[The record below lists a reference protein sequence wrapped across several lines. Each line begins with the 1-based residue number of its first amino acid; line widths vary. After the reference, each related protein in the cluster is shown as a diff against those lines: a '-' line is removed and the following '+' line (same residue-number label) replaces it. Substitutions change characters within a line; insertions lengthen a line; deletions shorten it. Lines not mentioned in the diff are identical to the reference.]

1 MVHVSELS
9 HNYVRVPSEVV
20 KVGDE
25 VDVKVLEVDKRKK
38 QIKLS
43 IKALQNEPGEEEAA
57 PRELPGRAEPRRKLK
72 KLQLKKS
79 SQTRPLWRSPC
90 ARQWIARKNASRKLP
105 TASSAPR

>member
-57 PRELPGRAEPRRKLK
+57 PKRAPQEE
-72 KLQLKKS
+72 Q
-79 SQTRPLWRSPC
+79 SQEGS
-90 ARQWIARKNASRKLP
+90 
-105 TASSAPR
+105 